1 MDAQG
6 LEDLFKPFAKIAV
19 RKLFG
24 GLGAYYDGLI
34 FAVVVRG
41 ETFLRTDLQTEP
53 EFAAAGSSKW
63 SYQGKSNAKPTA
75 MPYWRLP
82 EAAFDDDGELTRF
95 CQLALAAA
103 RRAAA
108 GKAKSPAKKAS
119 GRPKT
124 QLKSAAKSAR
134 KVEPKA

>member
-6 LEDLFKPFAKIAV
+6 LEDLFKPFAKITV

-63 SYQGKSNAKPTA
+63 NYQGKNNTKTTA

-82 EAAFDDDGELTRF
+82 EAAFDDEAELTRF
-95 CQLALAAA
+95 CQLAMAAA

-108 GKAKSPAKKAS
+108 GKAKSPASKA
-119 GRPKT
+119 GGKAKAQVVT
-124 QLKSAAKSAR
+124 AAKSAH
-134 KVEPKA
+134 KVKPKA

>member
-63 SYQGKSNAKPTA
+63 SYQGKSNPKITA

-108 GKAKSPAKKAS
+108 SKAISPAKSPATKA
-119 GRPKT
+119 GGK
-124 QLKSAAKSAR
+124 AKA
-134 KVEPKA
+134 PI